1 MPKYCDD
8 VPVCLR
14 IRVVLV
20 AFVAAL
26 FVVAVPLSASPQD
39 VASDYYAD
47 GVIDDRHSTND
58 LLDALEEALD
68 REEPQYGAF
77 ADAVGA
83 ELDERLLGV
92 QGGPQQFVP
101 GDESAPPLSPF
112 PSPQPPVPGGG
123 PPWIFVVLAGM
134 AGVLLVAG
142 AGSAVLRRVRGDL

>member
-1 MPKYCDD
+1 M
-8 VPVCLR
+8 
-14 IRVVLV
+14 
-20 AFVAAL
+20 AAL
-26 FVVAVPLSASPQD
+26 LVMAVPLSASPQD
-39 VASDYYAD
+39 VAADYYAD

-83 ELDERLLGV
+83 ALDERLLGV

-101 GDESAPPLSPF
+101 GDEVAPPLSPF

-123 PPWIFVVLAGM
+123 PPWVFVVLAAL

-142 AGSAVLRRVRGDL
+142 AGSAVMRRVRGSA